1 MTFESLHHPDPL
13 GILAGEGARHAR
25 WLAGARATL
34 WAPVQ
39 ELGISH
45 PAEVGLV
52 ALAGAD
58 RRQFARTRLTRFL
71 GTFVP
76 EGTGVAPPSSDC
88 GLRRFAVA
96 AAASLEQIETGR
108 NAPHELPV
116 RARAKGR
123 RGARWTE
130 ASGDT
135 VWAAVER
142 CPGGRSGAVRSV
154 ASMML
159 WQAPRRPERSAL
171 VCAVEAS
178 GACEQC
184 ALLTV
189 EWAAGQS
196 TMPRDNDLNAVAI
209 PERAAGHGYP
219 TKTANCVPAA
229 APLDVLMAAHL
240 GTPDHPSLWWAIEPL
255 LGLTPQT

>member
-1 MTFESLHHPDPL
+1 MTFESLHHPAPL
-13 GILAGEGARHAR
+13 RILAGEDAHHAR

-34 WAPVQ
+34 QPPAE

-45 PAEVGLV
+45 PAKVGLV

-58 RRQFARTRLTRFL
+58 RGQCARTRLTGFL
-71 GTFVP
+71 GMFVP
-76 EGTGVAPPSSDC
+76 QGTGVAPRGSDC

-96 AAASLEQIETGR
+96 AAASLEQFGTGR
-108 NAPHELPV
+108 NSPHELPV
-116 RARAKGR
+116 RAQAHGR

-142 CPGGRSGAVRSV
+142 LPGARSGPVRSV
-154 ASMML
+154 ASMIL

-178 GACEQC
+178 SPCVEC
-184 ALLTV
+184 ALV
-189 EWAAGQS
+189 AVQWAAKQS
-196 TMPRDNDLNAVAI
+196 TRPRDNDLNAVAI
-209 PERAAGHGYP
+209 PERAAGHAYP
-219 TKTANCVPAA
+219 TETVNLVPAA

-240 GTPDHPSLWWAIEPL
+240 GTPDPPSLWGAINRL
-255 LGLTPQT
+255 LGFTPQT